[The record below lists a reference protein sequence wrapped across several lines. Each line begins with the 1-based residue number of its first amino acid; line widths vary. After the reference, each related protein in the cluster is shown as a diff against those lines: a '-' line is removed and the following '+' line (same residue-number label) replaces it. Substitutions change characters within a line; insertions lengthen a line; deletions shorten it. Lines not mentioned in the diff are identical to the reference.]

1 MMVTPLLV
9 HLEDIDR
16 VHLAFPLD
24 LPGCYAEGNTEA
36 AALANAPAALAA
48 YRDWRTRHD
57 GPIPP
62 PPAAVRVVERV
73 PSRALAGGYEV
84 NALFA
89 PERRPPDPAFLALGR
104 RLLVAADA
112 DLRAALEA
120 IPEGGRDRAPGPGER
135 TPRQVAAHVA
145 QAGWWYLTQ
154 VADVPHRAPDDHP
167 VGSTARV
174 AAVHA
179 ALLDWLAT
187 ASPARLAAVTVS
199 QEEEWSVRKLLRRA
213 LWHART
219 HAAELRR
226 VADG

>member
-1 MMVTPLLV
+1 MEAPLPI
-9 HLEDIDR
+9 HLEEIDG
-16 VHLAFPLD
+16 VHLAFALD
-24 LPGCYAEGNTEA
+24 LPGCYAEGATEA
-36 AALANAPAALAA
+36 MAIANAPVALAA
-48 YRDWRTRHD
+48 YRDWRARHD
-57 GPIPP
+57 APIPA
-62 PPAAVRVVERV
+62 PPAAVRVVEHV
-73 PSRALAGGYEV
+73 PSRRLADGYEV

-89 PERRPPDPAFLALGR
+89 PERRSPDAAFLALGH

-112 DLRAALEA
+112 DVRAALEA
-120 IPEGGRDRAPGPGER
+120 IPEAGRDRAPNPGER
-135 TPRQVAAHVA
+135 TPRQVAEHVA

-154 VADVPHRAPDDHP
+154 VADVPPRPP
-167 VGSTARV
+167 VAYPAGSAARV

-179 ALLDWLAT
+179 AILDRLAT

-226 VADG
+226 VADR